1 MWILTIRAPAGEP
14 REQPLHAGNN
24 TIGRM
29 AGNDIVILDPSAS
42 RYHAKVVY
50 DESTDQ
56 VTAYDLDSTN
66 GTFVNRD
73 RLTTAL
79 VLKQGDVIRIGQHL
93 MELSQWEEKNVAP
106 KTIPQN
112 THALTRELVLES
124 LDRHAVLLAEVA
136 SRLNTMLDLP
146 TALREVASMMKD
158 AMAADRCEVILPDQ
172 FAHLTELGFA
182 TSIAKQSIEQR
193 SAVVYQDAQKNPS
206 VGKSAY
212 LLRIHAAMCVPVIS
226 SSEILGLIYVF
237 KNRPSARPFEQ
248 RDLQLAIAIS
258 HQAALT
264 IQRMQ
269 LIERVRKEELATNL
283 LRRFL
288 SPQETEFV
296 LKEYFETGQLP
307 PLSEYT
313 LTVLAADICD
323 STGMAERLGAR
334 RFGKILSR
342 YYHEMSDVIFKNHG
356 MLTKYAG
363 DGLMAI
369 FGVPH
374 QPPEPERRAI
384 EAAIEILQRLRN
396 IEHDTGELISLG
408 IGINTGM
415 VMAGYLGSLE
425 YVEFVVLGY
434 PVNIAWDLE
443 ALARPNRIVI
453 GHPTYQII
461 QDQFRTKSLGTVEVK
476 SQHEPIQAYEII
488 PPPLE

>member
-50 DESTDQ
+50 DEATDQ
-56 VTAYDLDSTN
+56 VTVVDLDSTN

-73 RLTTAL
+73 RLTTSIP
-79 VLKQGDVIRIGQHL
+79 LKQGDVIRIGQHL
-93 MELSQWEEKNVAP
+93 MELTQWEEKNVTQKP
-106 KTIPQN
+106 PQN

-136 SRLNTMLDLP
+136 SRLNTVLDLT

-158 AMAADRCEVILPDQ
+158 AMAADRCEVILPEQ

-193 SAVVYQDAQKNPS
+193 SAVVYQDAQKNPT

-226 SSEILGLIYVF
+226 GSDILGLIYIF

-248 RDLQLAIAIS
+248 RDLQLAVAIS

-269 LIERVRKEELATNL
+269 LLERVRKEELVTNL

-288 SPQETEFV
+288 SPQEAEYV
-296 LKEYFETGQLP
+296 LKEYFESGQLP
-307 PLSEYT
+307 SLDEHT

-342 YYHEMSDVIFKNHG
+342 FYQEMTEVIFANHG
-356 MLTKYAG
+356 MLTKYIG
-363 DGLMAI
+363 DGLMAV
-369 FGVPH
+369 FGMPH
-374 QPPEPERRAI
+374 QPPDPEVRAI
-384 EAAIEILQRLRN
+384 EAALEILQRLRN
-396 IEHDTGELISLG
+396 IQNDTGELISLG
-408 IGINTGM
+408 IGVNTGQA
-415 VMAGYLGSLE
+415 VAGYMGSLE
-425 YVEFVVLGY
+425 YVEFTVLGY
-434 PVNIAWDLE
+434 PVNIAWGLE
-443 ALARPNRIVI
+443 AVARPNRIVI
-453 GHPTYQII
+453 GHPTYQAIG
-461 QDQFRTKSLGTVEVK
+461 DRFTVKSLGAIEFK
-476 SQHEPIQAYEII
+476 SKYEPIQAYEVL
-488 PPPLE
+488 P